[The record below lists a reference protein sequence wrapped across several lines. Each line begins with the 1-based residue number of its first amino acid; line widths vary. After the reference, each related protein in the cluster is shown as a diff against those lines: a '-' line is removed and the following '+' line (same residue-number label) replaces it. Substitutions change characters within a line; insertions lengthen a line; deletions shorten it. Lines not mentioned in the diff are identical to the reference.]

1 MLELALVHVLL
12 AFFFLVWNEA
22 ANQHCILFFGIAGHE
37 NSLTFSSIIL
47 CQVDTTIIDRRG
59 CGLWPASGQ
68 NYQNPIRE
76 ATFCRGKIIS
86 EIHGS
91 QHSPK

>member
-12 AFFFLVWNEA
+12 AFFFRVRDET
-22 ANQHCILFFGIAGHE
+22 ANQYCIFFFGIAGHE

-47 CQVDTTIIDRRG
+47 CQVDTTTDRRG

-68 NYQNPIRE
+68 NYQNPICE

-86 EIHGS
+86 ETS
-91 QHSPK
+91 SRQHSVK